1 VSIDFNSLQQ
11 CIDDTYVASR
21 NKGGLPVSTESVKA
35 QILGANKIKVVYTTV
50 VNFVRDSEVLGLKEQ
65 YSKLADVKI
74 ESFVKYVMKSY
85 KELTDSSLKMDQV
98 SSDYI
103 LEPINF
109 NGFNGARTSYWK
121 RIVVFELKE

>member
-1 VSIDFNSLQQ
+1 MSIDFNSIQQ

-35 QILGANKIKVVYTTV
+35 QILSTNKIKVVYTTV
-50 VNFVRDSEVLGLKEQ
+50 VNFARDSEMLGLKDQ
-65 YSKLADVKI
+65 YTKLADVKI

-85 KELTDSSLKMDQV
+85 KELTESSIKMDRI

-103 LEPINF
+103 IEPISF
-109 NGFNGARTSYWK
+109 NGFNGARSSYWK

>member
-1 VSIDFNSLQQ
+1 MSIDFNSLQQ

>member
-1 VSIDFNSLQQ
+1 MSIDFNSLQQ

-35 QILGANKIKVVYTTV
+35 QILGVNKIKVVYTTV

-121 RIVVFELKE
+121 RIAVFELKE